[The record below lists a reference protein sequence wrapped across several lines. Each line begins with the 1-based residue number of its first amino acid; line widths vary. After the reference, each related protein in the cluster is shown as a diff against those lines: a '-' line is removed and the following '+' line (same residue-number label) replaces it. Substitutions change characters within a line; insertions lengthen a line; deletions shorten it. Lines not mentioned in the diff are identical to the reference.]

1 MARHPDLAGPPS
13 GPGEGRGR
21 GRILL
26 GHAWIEGT
34 DVGDLIHEG
43 RRSPLVVGRSLFDY
57 ADDLAVVVPASCR
70 RTGRCHECVVEVR
83 AGVESLS
90 PRTEPEGFLRDPY
103 RLACQAD
110 VADAS
115 RDVEIAV
122 LRRRLRIVTRAAGE
136 VPHPDPVAV
145 RDGDVV
151 LYAGERIDAWR
162 GAIRGVAVDLGTT
175 TIAWEL
181 LDLATGE
188 VLHVGAIENPQRFGG
203 SDVISRIA
211 YDADEHRGELRQAV
225 RKALNHELKEAYA
238 ALGIDRRTVYEV
250 VVVGNATMRDL
261 FFGLDVSPIGARPFR
276 SVVETEFRAGA
287 RTTTGIVALAHELGI
302 LVHPQARVV
311 GCPLIGSHVG
321 ADIAADLVATGFADG
336 PDPAMLIDVGTNT
349 EVVLRSGGRYLAA
362 SCPAGPAFEG
372 GSVRHGM
379 AAAVG
384 AIESV
389 ASEDGRLTYR
399 TIGDVPPV
407 GICGSGLVDLL
418 AELTRTGAMTPEG
431 RFAGGSTQVAVAPDE
446 GIMFSRAD
454 ASALA
459 QAKAANHCGTGIL
472 LRLAGLV
479 PADLRR
485 LTLAGAFASYIDIAN
500 AVAIGFI
507 PPVPADRVDKV
518 GNASLRGARIMLLSG
533 SRRAGVDALVRRI
546 EHIELE
552 THPDFFDLFVEGCR
566 FAPIEV

>member
-1 MARHPDLAGPPS
+1 M
-13 GPGEGRGR
+13 
-21 GRILL
+21 
-26 GHAWIEGT
+26 
-34 DVGDLIHEG
+34 GDLIHEG
-43 RRSPLVVGRSLFDY
+43 RRKPLAAGRSLFDY

-83 AGVESLS
+83 SGLEALS
-90 PRTEPEGFLRDPY
+90 PRTEPEGFLHDPY
-103 RLACQAD
+103 RLACQTSI
-110 VADAS
+110 VDAGA
-115 RDVEIAV
+115 DVEIAI
-122 LRRRLRIVTRAAGE
+122 LRRRLRIVTRASGE
-136 VPHPDPVAV
+136 VPHPDPVV
-145 RDGDVV
+145 SRDGEIV
-151 LYAGERIDAWR
+151 LYAGERLDAWR
-162 GAIRGVAVDLGTT
+162 GALRGVAIDLGTT

-181 LDLATGE
+181 LDLETGD

-211 YDADEHRGELRQAV
+211 YDVGEHRGELRQAV

-261 FFGLDVSPIGARPFR
+261 FFGLDVSSIGARPFR
-276 SVVETEFRAGA
+276 SVVETEFRSGL
-287 RTTTGIVALAHELGI
+287 RPTTGVVALAHELGI
-302 LVHPQARVV
+302 LVHPHARIV
-311 GCPLIGSHVG
+311 GGPLIASHVG
-321 ADIAADLVATGFADG
+321 ADTSADLVATGFADG
-336 PDPAMLIDVGTNT
+336 PEPAMLIDVGTNT
-349 EVVLRSGGRYLAA
+349 EVVLRAGDRYLAA

-389 ASEDGRLTYR
+389 SSEDGRLTFR

-418 AELTRTGAMTPEG
+418 AELRRTGAMTPEG
-431 RFAGGSTQVAVAPDE
+431 RFAGGARDVTIAPAE
-446 GIMFSRAD
+446 GITFSRAD

-479 PADLRR
+479 PGDLRR
-485 LTLAGAFASYIDIAN
+485 LYLAGAFASYIDVAN
-500 AVAIGFI
+500 AIDIGFI
-507 PPVPADRVDKV
+507 PPVAQERVDKV

-546 EHIELE
+546 EHVELE

-566 FAPIEV
+566 FAPIEI

>member
-1 MARHPDLAGPPS
+1 
-13 GPGEGRGR
+13 
-21 GRILL
+21 
-26 GHAWIEGT
+26 
-34 DVGDLIHEG
+34 VGDLIHEG
-43 RRSPLVVGRSLFDY
+43 RRTPLVTGRSLFDY

-83 AGVESLS
+83 AGLDALS
-90 PRTEPEGFLRDPY
+90 PRTEPEEFLRDPY
-103 RLACQAD
+103 RLACQAA
-110 VADAS
+110 VVEAGA
-115 RDVEIAV
+115 DVEIAV
-122 LRRRLRIVTRAAGE
+122 LRRRLRIVTRASGE
-136 VPHPDPVAV
+136 VPHPDPVV
-145 RDGDVV
+145 TRDGDRV
-151 LYAGERIDAWR
+151 LYAGEPLDVWR
-162 GAIRGVAVDLGTT
+162 GALRGVAIDLGTT

-181 LDLATGE
+181 LDLPTGE

-211 YDADEHRGELRQAV
+211 YDEGEHRGELRQSV
-225 RKALNHELKEAYA
+225 RKAVNHELKETYA

-276 SVVETEFRAGA
+276 SVVETEYRAGLR
-287 RTTTGIVALAHELGI
+287 RTTEVVALAHALGI
-302 LVHPQARVV
+302 LAHPQARIV
-311 GCPLIGSHVG
+311 GGPLIGSHVG
-321 ADIAADLVATGFADG
+321 ADISADLAATGFADG
-336 PDPAMLIDVGTNT
+336 PEPAMLIDVGTNT
-349 EVVLRSGGRYLAA
+349 EVVVRAGDRYLAA

-389 ASEDGRLTYR
+389 ASEDGRLTFR

-431 RFAGGSTQVAVAPDE
+431 RFAGGSVEIPIAPDE
-446 GIMFSRAD
+446 GISFSRAD

-479 PADLRR
+479 PGDLRR
-485 LTLAGAFASYIDIAN
+485 LYLAGAFASYIDVAN
-500 AVAIGFI
+500 AIDIGFI
-507 PPVPADRVDKV
+507 PPVAPDRVDKV

-533 SRRAGVDALVRRI
+533 ARRADVDALVRRI
-546 EHIELE
+546 EHVELE

-566 FAPIEV
+566 FAPIEI